1 MNKSN
6 LIAKMAEKSGLNRKQ
21 VEAALD
27 AFLGSVTEALK
38 EGDKVQIVGFGTFS
52 VREREEHEA
61 RNPATGETITVAASK
76 TPVFKP
82 GKSFKEEF

>member
-1 MNKSN
+1 MNKST
-6 LIAKMAEKSGLNRKQ
+6 LIARMAEKSGLDRKQ
-21 VEAALD
+21 TEAALE
-27 AFLGSVTEALK
+27 AFLGCVKEALK

-61 RNPATGETITVAASK
+61 RNPATGKPITVAASK

-82 GKSFKEEF
+82 GKAFKEGF

>member
-21 VEAALD
+21 AEAALE

-61 RNPATGETITVAASK
+61 RNPKSGEIITVAASK
-76 TPVFKP
+76 APVFKP

>member
-21 VEAALD
+21 AEAALE

-61 RNPATGETITVAASK
+61 RNPKSGEIITVAASK

>member
-1 MNKSN
+1 MNKAE
-6 LIAKMAEKSGLNRKQ
+6 LIAAVAASAEISKKDAETAVS
-21 VEAALD
+21 AALN
-27 AFLGSVTEALK
+27 AITNALK

-61 RNPATGETITVAASK
+61 RNPATGEPVTVAASK

-82 GKSFKEEF
+82 GKSFKEAF

>member
-21 VEAALD
+21 AEAALD

>member
-6 LIAKMAEKSGLNRKQ
+6 LIVKMAEKSGLNRKQ
-21 VEAALD
+21 AEAALE

-61 RNPATGETITVAASK
+61 RNPSTGEPVTVAASK

-82 GKSFKEEF
+82 GKSFKEAF